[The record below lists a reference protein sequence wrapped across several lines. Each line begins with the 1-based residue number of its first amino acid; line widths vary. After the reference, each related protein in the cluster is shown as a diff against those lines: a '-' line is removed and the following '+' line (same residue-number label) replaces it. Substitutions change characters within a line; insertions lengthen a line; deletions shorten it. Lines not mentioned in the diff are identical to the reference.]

1 FDLSYRIAADYDQM
15 VRILKR
21 DDIKVI
27 YVPQVFVKMRL
38 GGESTRIDNAISSTK
53 EIVEVMKNHN
63 VNWKIAIIIRK
74 ISKLMQLFAH
84 K

>member
-1 FDLSYRIAADYDQM
+1 
-15 VRILKR
+15 
-21 DDIKVI
+21 
-27 YVPQVFVKMRL
+27 
-38 GGESTRIDNAISSTK
+38 TK